1 MAINERASSDAR
13 HARTGK
19 DAGLY
24 DGDGTLLASMETFA
38 SKATYNNVKY
48 RPLGDPQEHETS
60 DSYGITITVTEI
72 VIEDIDMFKTLM
84 ESMKTGVTPQFVF
97 QGVLIGLN
105 GSEERVVYRECIPS
119 GDIDLQNVANGDV
132 IKRNWSFFVNGKPEE
147 NIEEEVR
154 EETFSAEETKNQL
167 RVKEDDFIAGMLS
180 AAAYKSEEVSQIDI
194 VRGGK
199 LFFSFRIHA
208 LGEEEANKSRKKHTK
223 YVRNKQI
230 GVKFAEETDN
240 AKFRSSLIYHATVEE
255 DRNKL
260 WDNKQVWN
268 GLIAQGHQIVT
279 ALDVI
284 EAVLLGGEKDRIID
298 EINKMSGFNSENI
311 EEVENNLEDV
321 TKN

>member
-1 MAINERASSDAR
+1 MA
-13 HARTGK
+13 K
-19 DAGLY
+19 L
-24 DGDGTLLASMETFA
+24 
-38 SKATYNNVKY
+38 
-48 RPLGDPQEHETS
+48 TS
-60 DSYGITITVTEI
+60 
-72 VIEDIDMFKTLM
+72 
-84 ESMKTGVTPQFVF
+84 
-97 QGVLIGLN
+97 
-105 GSEERVVYRECIPS
+105 
-119 GDIDLQNVANGDV
+119 
-132 IKRNWSFFVNGKPEE
+132 VNGKPEE

-180 AAAYKSEEVSQIDI
+180 AAAYKSEEVSQIDT

-255 DRNKL
+255 DRDKL